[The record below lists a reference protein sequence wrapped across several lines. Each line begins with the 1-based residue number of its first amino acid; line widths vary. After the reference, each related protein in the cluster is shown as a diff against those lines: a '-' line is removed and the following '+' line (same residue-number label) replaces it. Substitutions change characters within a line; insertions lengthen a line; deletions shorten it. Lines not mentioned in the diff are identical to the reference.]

1 MPPRLV
7 LLVLDGFS
15 PRHCTRAVAP
25 HLVSAGETGAWAPS
39 GGRAVLASA
48 TYPNHASLVTG
59 TEPVVHGI
67 FANDTFTSEGVRPAQ
82 NVGAR
87 GVTLLDAAR
96 GAGLATAVVVGDPK
110 ILGVVGAARCDTHWP
125 PGGAIPPGTPLVR
138 GYAANAVT
146 FQALLDVLERDA
158 DVVLCQLDNTDGVS
172 HMFGPDSP
180 EALAAHAEADALVGE
195 LLRLLR
201 RGARWAETVV
211 AVVSDHSQLATDP
224 DQPPLDAPGALTR
237 AGVAAEVVEEGSAA
251 LIRTRET
258 DAARRVVGELPGV
271 AGVVDFVPGVLYAY
285 AVPGRGFATRK
296 PLPRGVHG
304 CPTTRPSLCVAAGGH
319 PGIARLRATFAA
331 EPPTN
336 AALGRLLAAAVGLPW
351 RP

>member
-7 LLVLDGFS
+7 VLVLDGFS
-15 PRHCTRAVAP
+15 PRHCTRAIAPNLVA
-25 HLVSAGETGAWAPS
+25 AGEGGAWAPG
-39 GGRAVLASA
+39 GGRAVLAAA

-67 FANDTFTSEGVRPAQ
+67 FANDTFTETGIRAAAD
-82 NVGAR
+82 VGAR

-96 GAGLATAVVVGDPK
+96 AVGLGTGVVVGDPK
-110 ILGVVGAARCDTHWP
+110 ILGVVGASRCDAHWP
-125 PGGAIPPGTPLVR
+125 PGGVLPPGTPTVR

-146 FQALLDVLERDA
+146 FRALLDVLDHGA
-158 DVVLCQLDNTDGVS
+158 DVVLSQLDNTDGVS

-180 EALAAHAEADALVGE
+180 EALAAHAEADGLAGR
-195 LLRLLR
+195 LLETLR
-201 RGARWAETVV
+201 RGPRWRETLV

-237 AGVAAEVVEEGSAA
+237 AGIEAEVIEEGSAA
-251 LIRTRET
+251 LVHAG
-258 DAARRVVGELPGV
+258 DPAAARRVLGALDGV
-271 AGVVDFVPGVLYAY
+271 AGVADFAPGILYVSAE
-285 AVPGRGFATRK
+285 PGRGFATRK

-304 CPTTRPSLCVAAGGH
+304 CPATAPTLCLATGGH
-319 PGIARLRATFAA
+319 PGLTALRAAFAA
-331 EPPTN
+331 KAPTS
-336 AALGRLLAAAVGLPW
+336 ASLAPLLAAAVGLPW